1 MLFTDPPV
9 NQEVL
14 DEICRLSLEIS
25 RRIASKT
32 ADEEE
37 GKLSGFATLTREFS
51 FAPRKLHIG
60 LDKKSEVVLHRS
72 IGKTEEKCDSWF
84 LIVHK
89 NYIHVYVMYRY
100 MVLHM
105 NWIASV

>member
-51 FAPRKLHIG
+51 FAPCKLHVG
-60 LDKKSEVVLHRS
+60 LDKKSEIVLHRS

-84 LIVHK
+84 LTVHK

>member
-37 GKLSGFATLTREFS
+37 GKLSSFATLTREFS
-51 FAPRKLHIG
+51 FAPCKLHVG
-60 LDKKSEVVLHRS
+60 LDKKSEIVLHRS

-84 LIVHK
+84 LTVHK

>member
-37 GKLSGFATLTREFS
+37 GKLSSFATLTREFS
-51 FAPRKLHIG
+51 FAPCKLHVG
-60 LDKKSEVVLHRS
+60 LDKKSEIVLHRS
-72 IGKTEEKCDSWF
+72 IEK
-84 LIVHK
+84 LKK
-89 NYIHVYVMYRY
+89 NVIHGF
-100 MVLHM
+100 
-105 NWIASV
+105 